1 MLCPSKGSPY
11 YFVLSELLGVG
22 GGKISE
28 NFLNTQTQTQRERE
42 RQTDRQTDR
51 QRQRERQRETHRE
64 RDREKIETA
73 LNYN

>member
-28 NFLNTQTQTQRERE
+28 NFLNTQTQTQRE
-42 RQTDRQTDR
+42 TDRQTDR
-51 QRQRERQRETHRE
+51 ERDRERHTQRERQ
-64 RDREKIETA
+64 REKIETA

>member
-28 NFLNTQTQTQRERE
+28 NFLNTQTQTHRERE
-42 RQTDRQTDR
+42 RETERDRQTDRQTE
-51 QRQRERQRETHRE
+51 RETERDTQRETERE
-64 RDREKIETA
+64 
-73 LNYN
+73 N